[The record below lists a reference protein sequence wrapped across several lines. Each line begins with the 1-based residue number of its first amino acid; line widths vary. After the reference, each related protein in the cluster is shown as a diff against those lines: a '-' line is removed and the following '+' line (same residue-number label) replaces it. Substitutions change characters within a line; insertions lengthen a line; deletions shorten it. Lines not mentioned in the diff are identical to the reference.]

1 MHLCVLSDRIEAI
14 KSTSGAVLL
23 LASPGTGKTRVLRAR
38 MAHLLLS
45 RGVPS
50 RSILAV
56 TFTQHAAQPR
66 ERAAAEL

>member
-1 MHLCVLSDRIEAI
+1 M
-14 KSTSGAVLL
+14 
-23 LASPGTGKTRVLRAR
+23 LRAR

-56 TFTQHAAQPR
+56 TFTQHAAQQPAPFPLIAEVILPLIFPGSSPFIYEATRPR
-66 ERAAAEL
+66 EVLQCKRAR